1 MPVWLHQS
9 LTNYIKG
16 FPCGDFLS
24 KRQKLVLGMGLSQAK
39 TKKAAEDAAAE
50 EEGECLAAE
59 ANGEGGKSDEG
70 TSAVN
75 VESNMDAEAAEAIE
89 DGSF

>member
-1 MPVWLHQS
+1 MSEEPEEEEVVIYQVLPV
-9 LTNYIKG
+9 
-16 FPCGDFLS
+16 
-24 KRQKLVLGMGLSQAK
+24 V
-39 TKKAAEDAAAE
+39 EEVAAE